1 VKYGKR
7 WTLNTVVGFQKK
19 AEIQAACQELT
30 NADPGTKQYIGGY
43 QRALSKVVSDLTE
56 ERDEYAAMAIEWTN
70 RSLPVEVQ
78 RK

>member
-1 VKYGKR
+1 M
-7 WTLNTVVGFQKK
+7 VGFQKK

-30 NADPGTKQYIGGY
+30 NADLGTKQYIGGY
-43 QRALSKVVSDLTE
+43 QRALSKVVRDLTE
-56 ERDEYAAMAIEWTN
+56 EEWDEYAAKAIEWTN